1 MAPNSPASVAV
12 IGGGAMGS
20 AAAWQLALRGH
31 RVVLLEQF
39 GPGHRRGASHGSS
52 RIFWHAYAH
61 RRYINLATRA
71 DRLWRQ
77 LERLDGGR
85 VYTRT
90 GAVDHG
96 HPAEVFALS
105 RALTEAG
112 VDNALLRPTEAALRW
127 PGIRFDTMVLHHPA
141 AGRIDADR
149 AVAALQRQAV
159 AAGADVW
166 HHTTATGLR
175 LLPSGVRVVTDSG
188 HLRFDQAVLAAG
200 AWTSKVLE
208 PLPGLW
214 SELPALRTTQEQ
226 PAHFTP
232 IGEPVDWPSFIHHPG
247 ADMVTAPE
255 DRGSSGGIYGLSSP
269 EGVKIGEHGTGPEVD
284 PDNRD
289 FLPDPAGVARLQD
302 YAANWLPGVD
312 PASAKAST
320 CLYTTTPDHHFVV
333 DRSGPVTVL
342 AGFSGHGFKFT
353 PAIGELAAGLVSGAA
368 RAPAEF
374 AFGRRARPSTAL
386 TPAIRQ
392 IRQGS

>member
-1 MAPNSPASVAV
+1 MAV

-31 RVVLLEQF
+31 RVVLFEQF

-52 RIFWHAYAH
+52 RIFRHAYAH

-112 VDNALLRPTEAALRW
+112 VDNSLLRPKEAALRW

-141 AGRIDADR
+141 AGRIDADG

-175 LLPSGVRVVTDSG
+175 LLPAGVRVVTDSG
-188 HLRFDQAVLAAG
+188 HLRFDQAVVAAG
-200 AWTSKVLE
+200 AWTSEVLE
-208 PLPGLW
+208 PLRGLRRG
-214 SELPALRTTQEQ
+214 LPSLRTTQEQ
-226 PAHFTP
+226 AAHFARVGDP
-232 IGEPVDWPSFIHHPG
+232 ADWPSFIHHPG
-247 ADMVTAPE
+247 AELAAGP
-255 DRGSSGGIYGLSSP
+255 GSGGIYGLSSP
-269 EGVKIGEHGTGPEVD
+269 DGVKIDEHGSGGEVD
-284 PDNRD
+284 PDTRD
-289 FLPDPAGVARLQD
+289 FRPDPAGITRLQE
-302 YAANWLPGVD
+302 YAAVWLPGVD

-320 CLYTTTPDHHFVV
+320 CLHTTTPDHHFLV
-333 DRSGPVTVL
+333 DRSGPITVL
-342 AGFSGHGFKFT
+342 AGFSGHGFAFT

-374 AFGRRARPSTAL
+374 AFGRRASNPPAAAL
-386 TPAIRQ
+386 TTVTHQKLR
-392 IRQGS
+392 GS

>member
-1 MAPNSPASVAV
+1 VAV

-31 RVVLLEQF
+31 RVVLFEQF

-52 RIFWHAYAH
+52 RIFRHAYAH

-112 VDNALLRPTEAALRW
+112 VDNSLLRPKEAALRW

-141 AGRIDADR
+141 AGRIDADG

-188 HLRFDQAVLAAG
+188 HLRFDQAVVAAG

-208 PLPGLW
+208 TLPGLRD
-214 SELPALRTTQEQ
+214 ELPALRTTQEQ
-226 PAHFTP
+226 PAHFAP
-232 IGEPVDWPSFIHHPG
+232 VGEPVDWPSFIHHPG
-247 ADMVTAPE
+247 ADLATAP
-255 DRGSSGGIYGLSSP
+255 GTGGIYGLSSP
-269 EGVKIGEHGTGPEVD
+269 DGVKIGEHGSGPEVD
-284 PDNRD
+284 PDTRD
-289 FLPDPAGVARLQD
+289 FLPDPAGITRLQD
-302 YAANWLPGVD
+302 YAAIWLPGVD
-312 PASAKAST
+312 PVSAKAST
-320 CLYTTTPDHHFVV
+320 CLYTTTPDHHFIV
-333 DRSGPVTVL
+333 DRTGPVTVL

-374 AFGRRARPSTAL
+374 AFGRRASTPPGTAL
-386 TPAIRQ
+386 APATHQ